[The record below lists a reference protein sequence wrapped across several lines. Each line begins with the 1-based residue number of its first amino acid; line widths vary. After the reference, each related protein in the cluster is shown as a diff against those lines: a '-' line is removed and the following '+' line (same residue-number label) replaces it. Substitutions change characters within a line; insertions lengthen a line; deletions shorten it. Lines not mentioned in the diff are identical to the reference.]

1 VKLRAKTTRT
11 PRGPRGEETRDRIL
25 AAALALFRRRG
36 YAQTTMRE
44 IAAEAEVALGGAYHY
59 FPSKEALVLA
69 YYEETQRRSAE
80 SASRAFAESSDPRVR
95 LGAVFHARLDV
106 LAKDRKLMSGLFQSI
121 ADPAASTSIFSDAT
135 DGVREDSIRLFEEAL
150 APSPEWAKLDA
161 DVRRI
166 LVLAFWSLQMGVL
179 LYFVHD
185 KSVGQ
190 TKTKA
195 LVDRTL
201 DLVCEL
207 LPVAPAIAP
216 VFGERVGSILADAGL
231 LGRRGM

>member
-1 VKLRAKTTRT
+1 MKARAKTTRA
-11 PRGPRGEETRDRIL
+11 PRGPRGAEARAKIL

-69 YYEETQRRSAE
+69 YYEETQRRATE
-80 SASRAFAESSDPRVR
+80 AASRVLAESSDPRVR

-121 ADPAASTSIFSDAT
+121 ADPTAETSIFGSAT
-135 DGVREDSIRLFEEAL
+135 QTVREDSIRLFEEAL
-150 APSPEWAKLDA
+150 SPSPIYEGLTP

-185 KSVGQ
+185 ESRGQ

-207 LPVAPAIAP
+207 LPVAPMMAP
-216 VFGERVGSILADAGL
+216 LFGERVGSILTDAGL
-231 LGRRGM
+231 LGGVR